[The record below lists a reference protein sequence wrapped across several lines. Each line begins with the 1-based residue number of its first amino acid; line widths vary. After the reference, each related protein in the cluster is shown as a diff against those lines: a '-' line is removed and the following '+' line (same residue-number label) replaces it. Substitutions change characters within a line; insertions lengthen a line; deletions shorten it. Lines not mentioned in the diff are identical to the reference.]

1 MFLLLQLHCLIWWE
15 SCLILKIIEQSL
27 IQLRWQDFYFSKKFQ
42 VWYLIIFSIWI
53 YIKKFILKMTNMVR
67 NTFSL
72 TALLIYTTLA
82 FQVTFWISQSAN
94 IIKILLSSICQK
106 WFLNW
111 FQFRIL
117 KNLFL
122 LNKSLLQ
129 FIQWLKISSI
139 HILIFSFNIL
149 ALN

>member
-1 MFLLLQLHCLIWWE
+1 MFLLLQLRYLIWWE

-27 IQLRWQDFYFSKKFQ
+27 IQLQWQDFYFSKKFQ
-42 VWYLIIFSIWI
+42 AWYLIIFSIWI
-53 YIKKFILKMTNMVR
+53 YIKKSILKTTNMVR

-72 TALLIYTTLA
+72 TAQSIYTTLA

-94 IIKILLSSICQK
+94 IIKILLSSTCQK
-106 WFLNW
+106 WFLNLY
-111 FQFRIL
+111 QFKIS

-122 LNKSLLQ
+122 LNKSSLQ

-139 HILIFSFNIL
+139 PILIFSFNIL
-149 ALN
+149 AQN